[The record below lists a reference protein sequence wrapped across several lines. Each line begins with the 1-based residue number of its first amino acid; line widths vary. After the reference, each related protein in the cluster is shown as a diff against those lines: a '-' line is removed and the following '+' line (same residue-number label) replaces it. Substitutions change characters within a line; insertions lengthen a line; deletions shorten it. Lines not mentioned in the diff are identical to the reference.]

1 MMPIRVIGVPPVQR
15 VAFDELSGLY
25 PGYYSSGTV
34 GPVDESVLTWG
45 TPQAERADAARNRQ
59 HLLATAREML
69 AEHGQD
75 KLTMDALAERAGL
88 GKGTV
93 FRRFGTRAGIFA
105 ALLDDDERA
114 FQHEVLAGPPPLGP
128 GAAPLDRLIA
138 YGRAR
143 TTFMTEHRDIARAS
157 LDGHQ
162 VIPAGSQS
170 PLTRTHIRML
180 LGLMALGDTDLDMLA
195 LQLTAALDG
204 PALLY
209 LSSSDLDGTTGCI
222 TERIARSWQ
231 YLVQRV
237 CGL

>member
-1 MMPIRVIGVPPVQR
+1 MP
-15 VAFDELSGLY
+15 
-25 PGYYSSGTV
+25 
-34 GPVDESVLTWG
+34 WG
-45 TPQAERADAARNRQ
+45 APLAKRADAARNRR

-69 AEHGQD
+69 AEEGPD
-75 KLTMDALAERAGL
+75 KLTMDGLAERAGL

-143 TTFMTEHRDIARAS
+143 TGFLIAHCGIARAA

-162 VIPAGSQS
+162 PVPAGSQS
-170 PLTRTHIRML
+170 PLSRVHIRML
-180 LGLMALGDTDLDMLA
+180 LGQMDLGGADLDMLA
-195 LQLTAALDG
+195 VQLTAALDG
-204 PALLY
+204 PLLLY
-209 LSSSDLDGTTGCI
+209 LSAPDLTATSQAA
-222 TERIARSWQ
+222 ERIADSWQ
-231 YLVQRV
+231 DLVQRV
-237 CGL
+237 CRP